1 MIANT
6 TELKVAVRQLRIME
20 DALKALRNQLSAT
33 NPELLN
39 VTEKAYVRRI
49 ETLQTDISQHLCDHP
64 TEVSLLVRLTED
76 LEPVVTNEALRSP
89 VP

>member
-1 MIANT
+1 MIANA

-20 DALKALRNQLSAT
+20 DALKALRDQLATT

-49 ETLQTDISQHLCDHP
+49 ETLQSDISQHLYDHP
-64 TEVSLLVRLTED
+64 NEVSLLMRLTDD
-76 LEPVVTNEALRSP
+76 LEPVVTTEALR
-89 VP
+89 

>member
-20 DALKALRNQLSAT
+20 DALKALRDQLATT
-33 NPELLN
+33 NPELLS

-49 ETLQTDISQHLCDHP
+49 EDLQADISQHLCDHP
-64 TEVSLLVRLTED
+64 TEVSLIMRLTDD
-76 LEPVVTNEALRSP
+76 LEPAVTNEALR
-89 VP
+89 